1 MKKIS
6 LYQAMIIMLSLL
18 VVVMTLL
25 QLTVTLSPEVN
36 DWFNKLDILIW
47 LFFFIDYVVRLMK
60 SNEKKNFILTHKV
73 DLLVIIPFFSF
84 YRIFRLIR
92 VAKIVPLLRFTK
104 VVKATIMLSTFSK
117 QVGKFIRMNNLHYV
131 AFTTIII
138 VLLGAGGIS
147 LVEGIAFKDALWW
160 SIVTLTTV
168 GYGDLVPRTGVGRF
182 IASLLMLSGI
192 GFLGVLT
199 GAISTYFLNRRHVGY
214 RPLIVE
220 EMIKKLNHFDD
231 LSFEEFQQIISILT
245 FIKKNQD
252 GSTENHENNLITNE
266 ERYDMIRKD
275 KGGKEDDSTE
285 DYSN

>member
-1 MKKIS
+1 MKKVN
-6 LYQAMIIMLSLL
+6 LYQAMIITLSLI
-18 VVVMTLL
+18 VVIMTIL
-25 QLTVTLSPEVN
+25 QLTFTLSPQVN
-36 DWFNKLDILIW
+36 ALFDKLDIFIW
-47 LFFFIDYVVRLMK
+47 MFFFFDYIVRLIK
-60 SNEKKNFILTHKV
+60 SKSKKNFILTHKI

-92 VAKIVPLLRFTK
+92 VVKIVPLLRFTK
-104 VVKATIMLSTFSK
+104 VVKATVMLSTFSK

-131 AFTTIII
+131 AITTISI
-138 VLLGAGGIS
+138 VLLGAGVIS

-168 GYGDLVPRTGVGRF
+168 GYGDIVPKTGVGRL

-214 RPLIVE
+214 RPSIVE
-220 EMIKKLNHFDD
+220 EMIQKLNHFDD
-231 LSFEEFQQIISILT
+231 LSFEEFQEIITILT

-252 GSTENHENNLITNE
+252 GLIDDE
-266 ERYDMIRKD
+266 EKYDMMGKN

-285 DYSN
+285 NHSN